1 VVTDNLVALRRFT
14 MSQLVDR
21 TGIPAATVRYYLASG
36 LLPPPL
42 KVSPNRFLYDERH
55 AELLRLIRL
64 VRDRRGLSIETI
76 GKLLPELLPDLYDK
90 PTTGVFHPE
99 MWDQLL
105 AAAARLGAGPPV
117 MERIVAVGI
126 GLFGA
131 RGYADV
137 TIDDVCRTAE
147 IAKGSFYRHFS
158 SKEEL
163 FSAAVEESARKVAAA
178 FVETSAND
186 GGGRTSEVDHL
197 ALALSP
203 HLVLFLDAA
212 SLAAQRR
219 PGHARAYRNAVTT
232 LTQAVAGVRGGDESP
247 PEEDILTAAL
257 VAGVQRA
264 VDPQL
269 TVEDAQA
276 SGGARDSVELN
287 RGGLRERVGRR

>member
-1 VVTDNLVALRRFT
+1 

-105 AAAARLGAGPPV
+105 AAAARVDAGPPV
-117 MERIVAVGI
+117 MERIVDAGI

-131 RGYADV
+131 GGYADV
-137 TIDDVCRTAE
+137 TIDDVCRTAA

-163 FSAAVEESARKVAAA
+163 FSAAVEESARRVAAA
-178 FVETSAND
+178 FVETSAHD
-186 GGGRTSEVDHL
+186 GGDRTSEVDRL
-197 ALALSP
+197 AMALSP

-219 PGHARAYRNAVTT
+219 PGYARAYRNAVTT
-232 LTQAVAGVRGGDESP
+232 LTRAVAGARAGDEPP
-247 PEEDILTAAL
+247 PEQDIVAAAL
-257 VAGVQRA
+257 VAEVRRA
-264 VDPQL
+264 VEPQFA
-269 TVEDAQA
+269 VEDAQA
-276 SGGARDSVELN
+276 SVGARGSADLD
-287 RGGLRERVGRR
+287 RGGLTERVGRR